1 MKVASPSSSALN
13 RQDED
18 TDAQSPRTGLARPT
32 ARRSLL
38 RSLAAGGATLAL
50 GAHAPAVL
58 GQAKK
63 FAGVTINGACFQ
75 HVFQTYLKDYLPE
88 FESQTGMKVNLDL
101 QAFPVYNQRMDL
113 ELSTKGQAYDFC
125 NVTFIYSGRWIGAGW
140 LTPLDEIVNDPNQT
154 APDWDPKDFVS
165 GAQSSMQDAK
175 GRTYGFAWEAGAMI
189 MSASRGDLIDQA
201 GLKMP
206 TTFDELLKVCEATN
220 KKDNVAPFVADRL
233 HHWNLIPYLMGFGGK
248 VFRGPP
254 EDLFPVLDTKE
265 AIEAAGWYA
274 NLLTTYGPSGVLSYT
289 DDQAMRAQIGGRA
302 NIRTQAIG
310 WQTPLVRHED
320 SKVKAT
326 ARYALMP
333 AGPAG
338 NFPGSNSHG
347 YGIPL
352 GSQKKEAAWAFI
364 QWAMSKDTL
373 RRIALEKG
381 YSAIC
386 RRSIITD
393 PEYKKAMTLNG
404 QDVASLYLQVL
415 ELGGRSGYMKYRT
428 VPVFPQVGDKINKAI
443 EKIATKQLSPAA
455 AMKEAQEQAIAD
467 LQKAGVKV

>member
-1 MKVASPSSSALN
+1 MSRKDDGIATHGLHLPRRRLLKSAA
-13 RQDED
+13 
-18 TDAQSPRTGLARPT
+18 T
-32 ARRSLL
+32 
-38 RSLAAGGATLAL
+38 GGAALTLNTY
-50 GAHAPAVL
+50 APIVL
-58 GQAKK
+58 GQAKQ

-75 HVFQTYLKDYLPE
+75 HVFQTYLKDYIPE
-88 FESQTGMKVNLDL
+88 FEQSTGMKVNLDL

-125 NVTFIYSGRWIGAGW
+125 NITFIYSGRWIGANW
-140 LTPLDEIVNDPNQT
+140 LAALDEFVDDKNMTPGT
-154 APDWDPKDFVS
+154 WDAKDFVA

-175 GRTYGFAWEAGAMI
+175 GVTYGFAWEAGAMI
-189 MSASRGDLIDQA
+189 MGASRADLIDKA
-201 GLKMP
+201 GMKMP
-206 TTFDELLKVCEATN
+206 TTFDELMKVCAAIHR
-220 KKDNVAPFVADRL
+220 KDNVSAFVADRL
-233 HHWNLIPYLMGFGGK
+233 HHWDFIPYLMGFGGK

-265 AIEAAGWYA
+265 AAEAAAWYA
-274 NLLTTYGPSGVLSYT
+274 NLLATYAPPGGMSYT

-310 WQTPLVRHED
+310 WLTPLVKHEE
-320 SKVKAT
+320 SKVKET

-347 YGIPL
+347 FGIPL
-352 GSQKKEAAWAFI
+352 GSKKKEAAWAFI
-364 QWAMSKDTL
+364 QWAMSKETL
-373 RRIALEKG
+373 RKIALDKG
-381 YSAIC
+381 YSSVC

-393 PEYKKAMTLNG
+393 PAYKKAMTLNG

-415 ELGGRSGYMKYRT
+415 ELGGKSGYMKYRT

-443 EKIATKQLSPAA
+443 EKIASKQMSAPE
-455 AMKEAQEQAIAD
+455 AMKEAQAQAIAD

>member
-1 MKVASPSSSALN
+1 MSQPEIKPADSDSDSDSDSSAWSAPR
-13 RQDED
+13 RQALK
-18 TDAQSPRTGLARPT
+18 T
-32 ARRSLL
+32 
-38 RSLAAGGATLAL
+38 LAAGGAALAL
-50 GAHAPAVL
+50 GARAPAVL
-58 GQAKK
+58 GQARK

-75 HVFQTYLKDYLPE
+75 HVFQTYLKELIPE
-88 FESQTGMKVNLDL
+88 FEAQSGMKVNLDL

-140 LTPLDEIVNDPNQT
+140 LTPLDEMVKNPNLT
-154 APDWDPKDFVS
+154 AADWDAADFVA

-175 GRTYGFAWEAGAMI
+175 GATYGYAWEAGAMI
-189 MSASRGDLIDQA
+189 MSAARGDLIEQA
-201 GLKMP
+201 GMKLP
-206 TTFDELLKVCEATN
+206 TTFDELIKVCEAVN
-220 KKDNVAPFVADRL
+220 KKDGVAAFVADKL
-233 HHWNLIPYLMGFGGK
+233 HHWDMIPYLMGFGGK

-254 EDLFPVLDTKE
+254 EDLFPMLDTKE
-265 AIEAAGWYA
+265 AAHAAEWYA
-274 NLLTTYGPSGVLSYT
+274 NLLVKYGPPGGLSYT

-310 WQTPLVRHED
+310 WMTPLVKHED
-320 SKVKAT
+320 SKVKTT
-326 ARYALMP
+326 ARFGLMP

-347 YGIPL
+347 FGIPL

-364 QWAMSKDTL
+364 QWAMSKQTL
-373 RRIALEKG
+373 RKIALQKG
-381 YSAIC
+381 YSAVC

-443 EKIATKQLSPAA
+443 EKIASNQMTAAA

-467 LQKAGVKV
+467 LRKSGIKV